1 MRVPALQL
9 WQAGRAHFGG
19 MSDAMTIA
27 ASGLQA
33 GMTALSQAAS
43 NIVAATTPP
52 PAPATGFTLA
62 YNPSAPFDNLQDLVA
77 VPPVD
82 PATAIAGQIEAA
94 NGVRADLVV
103 YRVASHM
110 YRSLLRL

>member
-1 MRVPALQL
+1 MRVPALEFS
-9 WQAGRAHFGG
+9 QAGRAHFGA
-19 MSDAMTIA
+19 MPDAMTIA
-27 ASGLQA
+27 ASGIQA

-52 PAPATGFTLA
+52 APATGFTLA
-62 YNPSAPFDNLQDLVA
+62 YNPSAPFANLQDLVA